1 VRRAVPVLLSAILV
15 TLAGWLL
22 APPASAC
29 SCAPATTQEQFERA
43 DAVFTASLR
52 SREVD
57 SGPAVYS
64 SDDPA
69 LHVFLAHVVF
79 KGEVHEA
86 QAVVS
91 AADSAACGIAV
102 PDDEPVVVFATR
114 SPDLPEG
121 RYAASLCGGT
131 GPADPAVIGE
141 LAELTTLTTSTGAPG
156 GLPLQGSA
164 GTETADPSPLL
175 LGLGAAA
182 VLAVGVAGGLLLR
195 RRSRSR
201 RGSAAP

>member
-1 VRRAVPVLLSAILV
+1 VRRAVPTLLTALLLV
-15 TLAGWLL
+15 LAGWVL
-22 APPASAC
+22 AAPASAC
-29 SCAPATTQEQFERA
+29 SCVPATTAEQFERA
-43 DAVFTASLR
+43 DAVFTASLQ
-52 SREVD
+52 SREVQ
-57 SGPAVYS
+57 SGPAVHS

-86 QAVVS
+86 QTVVS
-91 AADSAACGIAV
+91 AADSASCGIAV

-131 GPADPAVIGE
+131 GPADAAVIGE
-141 LAELTTLTTSTGAPG
+141 LTELTTLTTSTGAPG
-156 GLPLQGSA
+156 ALPLEGSA
-164 GTETADPSPLL
+164 GPETAGPSPLL

-182 VLAVGVAGGLLLR
+182 VLVVGLAGGLLLHR
-195 RRSRSR
+195 RRTPGGRS
-201 RGSAAP
+201 